1 MATFRFRVTI
11 QGDGKDETE
20 AWNNAVEAF
29 NADPGVP
36 GDEPGDIVVVENE
49 DEDDVQEIEYPN
61 T

>member
-11 QGDGKDETE
+11 QGDGKDEAE

-36 GDEPGDIVVVENE
+36 GDEPGDVVVIENE
-49 DEDDVQEIEYPN
+49 DEDD
-61 T
+61 